1 MTITG
6 DPPVEVQA
14 NADAEDRLTRT
25 TRTMRVRPGIPVD
38 RWLQIAGAALP
49 LIGLVLIAAG
59 WYGVSHTAREW
70 RQTPYLVS
78 GGVLGLAFVFLGG
91 FTYFAYWLTKLVEQ
105 EHRQTQVL
113 ERIEAALTGRS
124 VADAAAA
131 DVLVSSGGVAHRGD
145 CALLAGRTD
154 LLPIEPDA
162 GLPACPVCEPELAEA
177 PAASKSTSSRSRR
190 RRSS

>member
-6 DPPVEVQA
+6 DPPVDVQA
-14 NADAEDRLTRT
+14 DADAVSEDRLTRS
-25 TRTMRVRPGIPVD
+25 TRTLRVRPGIPID
-38 RWLQIAGAALP
+38 KWLQIGGAALP

-78 GGVLGLAFVFLGG
+78 GGL
-91 FTYFAYWLTKLVEQ
+91 LTKLVEQ

-124 VADAAAA
+124 LADAAAA
-131 DVLVSSGGVAHRGD
+131 DVLVSSGGVAHRAD

-154 LLPIEPDA
+154 LRPIEADA
-162 GLPACPVCEPELAEA
+162 GLPACSVCEPELQEA
-177 PAASKSTSSRSRR
+177 RPAPRSTSPKSSARSRR
-190 RRSS
+190 SRSS

>member
-1 MTITG
+1 MAITG
-6 DPPVEVQA
+6 DPPIDVQ
-14 NADAEDRLTRT
+14 ADAEDRLTRSAPT
-25 TRTMRVRPGIPVD
+25 LRVRPGIPVD
-38 RWLQIAGAALP
+38 RWLQLAGAALP
-49 LIGLVLIAAG
+49 LIGLVLIAGA

-78 GGVLGLAFVFLGG
+78 GGLFGLAFVFLGG

-131 DVLVSSGGVAHRGD
+131 DVLVSSGGVAHRAD
-145 CALLAGRTD
+145 CAVLAGKND
-154 LLPIEPDA
+154 LRPIEPDA
-162 GLPACPVCEPELAEA
+162 GLVACPVCEPELPPA
-177 PAASKSTSSRSRR
+177 PKPASSRSRR